1 MIRFAKIGLAG
12 VLLAMASAA
21 SAWAMDATPWVTTPQ
36 TEVRLI
42 AAEDGAGADGVVQL
56 GLHFKLKDGWK
67 VYWRR
72 PGDAGFPPR
81 LDWSES
87 ENFKDAE
94 FFWPAPMRFEV
105 LGFQTM
111 GYIKEVVFPIAV
123 RLGDASRPLDARVR
137 IDYLTCDD
145 ICIPYSAQLKLDV
158 PAAGGTTTKHAALIA
173 RFAARVPGPGSADGL
188 AIERIE
194 TAGPFTPIDEV
205 ARRGFVRVVATSTIP
220 FVRPDVFIE
229 GPEHFCSISKP
240 LASVIEYRRLNIFFR

>member
-105 LGFQTM
+105 LGFHSGST
-111 GYIKEVVFPIAV
+111 GGPAFANPRADHVAPNEARVWTAGVSWYPNRWV
-123 RLGDASRPLDARVR
+123 RLQGNAMRETFENADRTP
-137 IDYLTCDD
+137 
-145 ICIPYSAQLKLDV
+145 
-158 PAAGGTTTKHAALIA
+158 
-173 RFAARVPGPGSADGL
+173 VPGDSTFWSGVL
-188 AIERIE
+188 RMQ
-194 TAGPFTPIDEV
+194 
-205 ARRGFVRVVATSTIP
+205 VV
-220 FVRPDVFIE
+220 
-229 GPEHFCSISKP
+229 
-240 LASVIEYRRLNIFFR
+240 L